1 MKRVLLFFILLTTLT
16 GCSSEGGEELL
27 ENKYQDCT
35 VETCSKEM
43 LINRIEVSATTTD
56 GYKGESKDAE
66 EALVKLYGVTYK
78 EVKELKNLQVGI
90 DDREARIL
98 DGDIYFSVDKY
109 VNAIM
114 KCGIDCSSNLVTYAE
129 IKDLTTDD
137 AMELVKERQ
146 KEYADSLNVD
156 ATEEVKEEPKQ
167 PTTEKGTCKE
177 IRSSYTSQGLKITGC
192 SYSSSEDKIRIT
204 VKNNSGVDLSY
215 IRVEIYG
222 IDSNGDTILSDYT
235 NHASTIRDGAM
246 QTLETYVD
254 YANSYEVEIT
264 EATPR

>member
-90 DDREARIL
+90 DNREASIL

-177 IRSSYTSQGLKITGC
+177 IRSSYTSQGLKITDC
-192 SYSSSEDKIRIT
+192 SYSYGGEIRIT

-222 IDSNGDTILSDYT
+222 IDTDGRTVLSDYT
-235 NHASTIRDGAM
+235 NHGSTIRDGAI
-246 QTLETYVD
+246 QTLETSID
-254 YANSYEVEIT
+254 YAHSYEVEIT
-264 EATPR
+264 EAIPK

>member
-90 DDREARIL
+90 DNREARIL

-114 KCGIDCSSNLVTYAE
+114 KCGIDCSSNLVTYDE
-129 IKDLTTDD
+129 IKDLATDD

-167 PTTEKGTCKE
+167 PTTEKGTCK
-177 IRSSYTSQGLKITGC
+177 ILTNSYTSQGLKITSCRYGYRGDI
-192 SYSSSEDKIRIT
+192 SIT
-204 VKNNSGVDLSY
+204 VQNNSGVDLRY
-215 IRVEIYG
+215 IEVEIYG
-222 IDSNGDTILSDYT
+222 INENGKTILSDFT
-235 NHASTIRDGAM
+235 NHGSTIRDGAS
-246 QTLETYVD
+246 QTLETHID
-254 YANSYEVEIT
+254 YAHSYEVAIT
-264 EATPR
+264 KATPR